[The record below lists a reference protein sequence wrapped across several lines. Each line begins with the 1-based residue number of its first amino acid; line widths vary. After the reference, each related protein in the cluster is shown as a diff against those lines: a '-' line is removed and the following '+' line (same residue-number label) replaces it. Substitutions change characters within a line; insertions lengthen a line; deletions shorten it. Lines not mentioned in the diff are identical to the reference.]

1 MENLTQTQKDQIA
14 KLEAEYKAITDGAI
28 ENANY
33 RMQNYLDC
41 VDDYSWGGVCDQ
53 ASNDRAREAKL
64 HLDLSK
70 EQIINGGF
78 LTFNSTKTIFKN
90 IDSDEVVGEGM
101 FNGDYGNCC
110 RLNDGR
116 YIGQAKRLST
126 YAKKGLKLFVQET
139 TYKAEYVGFSR
150 KGNPIYKNVEVLE
163 QNETESTSGELMGGS
178 IVDFYYSRQ

>member
-1 MENLTQTQKDQIA
+1 MENLTQSQKDQIA
-14 KLEAEYKAITDGAI
+14 KLEAEYKAITDNAL
-28 ENANY
+28 ENAKY

-41 VDDYSWGGVCDQ
+41 KDDYSWGGACDQ
-53 ASNDRAREAKL
+53 ASDNEVRQAKL

-78 LTFNSTKTIFKN
+78 LTYNSTKTVFKN

-101 FNGDYGNCC
+101 FNGDYGSCC

-126 YAKKGLKLFVQET
+126 YAKKGLKLYIQET
-139 TYKAEYVGFSR
+139 EYKMVYSGIS
-150 KGNPIYKNVEVLE
+150 KNGNPIYKNIEVLE
-163 QNETESTSGELMGGS
+163 QNETESTSGEFKRAS